1 MAMMRWTPPTEVSKP
16 EAYILKR
23 CKKNRRLFAFLR
35 EHRHEIFDE
44 ACQSE
49 LEAMYRDSGAGKEA
63 LCPALMAMALI
74 VQGYLGISDAEAVE
88 LTVVDLR
95 WQMVLDRTGE
105 SKPAFSQGALFAFRE
120 RLIAHDMD
128 RRLLERTAEIAR
140 RSGGFDA
147 KKLPKTLRI
156 ALDASALS
164 GAGRVEDT
172 INLIGHAAR
181 KVVECAAALIE
192 REYETVCRQAGIPL
206 LLSSSVKKA
215 LDCDWS
221 DGREKAGAVDRLAQQ
236 VLSLERWLE
245 RHLVEEVHRPPLGDA
260 LGVLRELMD
269 QDLEPDP
276 EGSGKRIVQGVAE
289 DRRISVEDGQMR
301 HGRKSKSR
309 RIDGYKRHVATDLD
323 SQAILACAITPAN
336 QPEREALGELKA
348 DIDAQGIYFSE
359 AQVDRGYMGS
369 AVIEQIAAQG
379 AEIICKPW
387 KQDNGEFFSKA
398 DFTLDLRAKTITCP
412 GGECMP
418 IVLGETVM
426 FPASA
431 CDACPL
437 RGQCTTA
444 AEGKGRSVHIAE
456 DEARQKKLRAMAK
469 TKSGRQRFRERVPVE
484 HRLAHIGQ
492 RQGPQARY
500 IGTRKNLYDLR
511 RAGLIQNL
519 ETAQRN
525 ETAQHKEV
533 ALPKAA

>member
-1 MAMMRWTPPTEVSKP
+1 MVMKRWTPPSEVSKQ
-16 EAYILKR
+16 EAHILKR
-23 CKKNRRLFAFLR
+23 CQKNRRLFAFLR
-35 EHRHEIFDE
+35 EHRHELFDDD
-44 ACQSE
+44 CQSE
-49 LEAMYRDSGAGKEA
+49 LEAMYRNSGAGKEP

-95 WQMVLDRTGE
+95 WQMVLGRLGASE
-105 SKPAFSQGALFAFRE
+105 PAFSQGALFDFRQ
-120 RLIAHDMD
+120 RLIAHDLD
-128 RRLLERTAEIAR
+128 RRLLERTAAIAR
-140 RSGGFDA
+140 CSGGFDA

-181 KVVECAAALIE
+181 KVVECAAALLE
-192 REYETVCRQAGIPL
+192 REYAWVCRQAGIPL
-206 LLSSSVKKA
+206 LLASSVKKA

-221 DGREKAGAVDRLAQQ
+221 AGQEKAAAVDRLAEQ
-236 VLSLERWLE
+236 VLRLERWLE
-245 RHLVEEVHRPPLGDA
+245 RHLAEEMARPPLVDA
-260 LGVLRELMD
+260 LGVLHELMA

-276 EGSGKRIVQGVAE
+276 NGGGQRIRQGVAE

-301 HGRKSKSR
+301 HGRKSKSQ

-348 DIDAQGIYFSE
+348 AIDGQDIRFSQ
-359 AQVDRGYMGS
+359 AHLDRGYMGS
-369 AVIEQIAAQG
+369 VVIEQIAEQG

-387 KQDNGEFFSKA
+387 QQDNGERFSKA
-398 DFTLDLRAKTITCP
+398 DFQLDLRAKTITCP
-412 GGECMP
+412 AGECMP

-426 FPASA
+426 FPANA
-431 CDACPL
+431 CDACLL
-437 RGQCTTA
+437 RSQCTTA
-444 AEGKGRSVHIAE
+444 AQGKGRSVHIAE

-469 TKSGRQRFRERVPVE
+469 TPSGRQRFRERVAVE

-511 RAGLIQNL
+511 RAALIQNL

-525 ETAQHKEV
+525 ETVQPKEA
-533 ALPKAA
+533 ALRKAA

>member
-1 MAMMRWTPPTEVSKP
+1 MAMIRWTPPTEASKQ

-44 ACQSE
+44 ECQSE
-49 LEAMYRDSGAGKEA
+49 LEAMYRDTGAGKEA
-63 LCPALMAMALI
+63 LCPARMAMALI

-95 WQMVLDRTGE
+95 WQMVLDRVGE
-105 SKPAFSQGALFAFRE
+105 TEPAFSQGALFGFRE

-128 RRLLERTAEIAR
+128 RRLLERTAKIAR
-140 RSGGFDA
+140 SSKGFDA

-156 ALDASALS
+156 ALDASALA
-164 GAGRVEDT
+164 GAGWVEDT

-221 DGREKAGAVDRLAQQ
+221 DGSEKAVAVDRLAQQ

-245 RHLVEEVHRPPLGDA
+245 RHLADQIDRPPLGDV
-260 LGVLRELMD
+260 LGVLHELMD
-269 QDLEPDP
+269 QDLETDP
-276 EGSGKRIVQGVAE
+276 AGAGQRIVKGVAK

-323 SQAILACAITPAN
+323 TQAIVACAITPAN
-336 QPEREALGELKA
+336 QPEGEALEGLKA
-348 DIDAQGIYFSE
+348 DIDAQEIRFSE
-359 AQVDRGYMGS
+359 AHFDRGYMGS
-369 AVIEQIAAQG
+369 PVVEQIAAQG
-379 AEIICKPW
+379 AAIICKPW
-387 KQDNGEFFSKA
+387 KQDNGELFSKA
-398 DFTLDLRAKTITCP
+398 DFQLDLRAKTITCP
-412 GGECMP
+412 GGQCMA
-418 IVLGETVM
+418 IEFGDTVI
-426 FPASA
+426 FPATA
-431 CDACPL
+431 CDSCPL
-437 RGQCTTA
+437 RDQCTTA
-444 AEGKGRSVHIAE
+444 AKGQGRSVHIAE
-456 DEARQKKLRAMAK
+456 DERRQKKLREMSK
-469 TKSGRQRFRERVPVE
+469 TPSGRQRFRERVPVE

-492 RQGPQARY
+492 RQGPQVRY
-500 IGTRKNLYDLR
+500 VGVRKNLYDLR
-511 RAGLIQNL
+511 RAALIQNL
-519 ETAQRN
+519 ETAQRK
-525 ETAQHKEV
+525 ETAQHKES